1 MMKGFTAESARA
13 MVAPME
19 TALDELVRLLK
30 APQPS
35 LRDRYGLFVLKFAG
49 NLATGVAI
57 GLGIGVGLALAG

>member
-1 MMKGFTAESARA
+1 
-13 MVAPME
+13 ME